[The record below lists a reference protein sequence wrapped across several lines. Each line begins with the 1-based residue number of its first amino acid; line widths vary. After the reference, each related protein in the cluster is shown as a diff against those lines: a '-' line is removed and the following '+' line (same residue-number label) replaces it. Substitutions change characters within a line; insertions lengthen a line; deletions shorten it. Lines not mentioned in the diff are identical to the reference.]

1 MKKLKSLAILFMT
14 AVLTISLAGCSFGE
28 EESES
33 ASKIRLGVYT
43 GGADHI
49 MAIVGQEKGFFENH
63 GLQIDVTQFAT
74 GINTVDAIVTGQSD
88 IGLITDYAGVNR
100 IGSTKENCDI
110 KIISRYTTSDSY
122 WTFYVNPEL
131 IKEPADLGKYG
142 IANIQGT
149 ILEYYNSAVLEHAG
163 ISESES
169 KLLNVDS
176 EQTAL
181 GILSGGEAA
190 AGWLSAAAASKA
202 EEIGLTA
209 FYTMSDLGLTVDG
222 YYVASDTLLKNNKST
237 AEEFLSAISDIQE
250 WIGENPDETAAL
262 AESKDGVPA
271 AQTSAVLKG
280 NNLILDLGEDSQ
292 KHLNSIKAWAIQA
305 GNFNEDFEITDFMD
319 KTVLENVLSSKEK

>member
-1 MKKLKSLAILFMT
+1 MKKLRSLAVLFLT
-14 AVLTISLAGCSFGE
+14 AVLTAGLAGCSLGE
-28 EESES
+28 EKSGS
-33 ASKIRLGVYT
+33 ANIIRLGVYT

-49 MAIVGQEKGFFENH
+49 MAIVGQEKGFFANH
-63 GLQIDVTQFAT
+63 GLQVEITQFAT

-131 IKEPADLGKYG
+131 IKEPEDLGKYG

-149 ILEYYNSAVLEHAG
+149 ILEYYNSVVLENAG
-163 ISESES
+163 ISESDS
-169 KLLNVDS
+169 QLLNVDS

-202 EEIGLTA
+202 EEMGLTA

-237 AEEFLSAISDIQE
+237 AEEFLSAISDIQK
-250 WIGENPDETAAL
+250 WIGENPDETVSI
-262 AESKDGVPA
+262 AEAKDGVPA
-271 AQTSAVLKG
+271 AQTSAVIKG
-280 NNLILDLGEDSQ
+280 NKLILDLGEDSQ
-292 KHLNSIKAWAIQA
+292 EHLNSIKTWAIQA

-319 KTVLENVLSSKEK
+319 KTVLENVLSSKEE